1 LAACSTG
8 KARSSTGRRQAS
20 AVTSIAFDLRNT
32 LGEQGFRPSF
42 RLRHPDPNWGQVNRI
57 DGGPARPSG
66 GWLREVDVETV
77 RRDGWKDL
85 LPADP
90 DGVEK
95 ISKAVVSADGQ
106 GHADFHTPRL
116 SDLFAAEG
124 FEQTRPLPSVR
135 PSS

>member
-1 LAACSTG
+1 VVG
-8 KARSSTGRRQAS
+8 RDNHARKIGVSALVSSAS
-20 AVTSIAFDLRNT
+20 S
-32 LGEQGFRPSF
+32 G
-42 RLRHPDPNWGQVNRI
+42 PNRGQVNRI
-57 DGGPARPSG
+57 DRGPARPSG